1 MKLYIKNMVCH
12 CCVMK
17 VKSELEIFG
26 YQPLNITRGEL
37 LLSNEMIDSE
47 KEIFNQHLKTFGFEI
62 IDDRKS
68 RLTGQIKS
76 CIFKI
81 VHQHNSEIKIQSI

>member
-37 LLSNEMIDSE
+37 LLSNEMIDS
-47 KEIFNQHLKTFGFEI
+47 
-62 IDDRKS
+62 
-68 RLTGQIKS
+68 
-76 CIFKI
+76 
-81 VHQHNSEIKIQSI
+81 

>member
-47 KEIFNQHLKTFGFEI
+47 KEIFNQHLKTFGFESLTIEKAVLQDKSNLAFLKLYTNI
-62 IDDRKS
+62 I
-68 RLTGQIKS
+68 
-76 CIFKI
+76 
-81 VHQHNSEIKIQSI
+81 VN